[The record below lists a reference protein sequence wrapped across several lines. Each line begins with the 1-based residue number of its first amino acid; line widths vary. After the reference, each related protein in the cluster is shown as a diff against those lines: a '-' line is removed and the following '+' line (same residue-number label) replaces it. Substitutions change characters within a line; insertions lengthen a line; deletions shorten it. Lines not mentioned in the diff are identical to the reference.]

1 MLAVVILR
9 RVGCRAVYS
18 FYTWTSRRVSLTG
31 VTISDSVVE
40 VTSDVV
46 PLGDVDAVGGG
57 AVAVTGGVGSLHVT
71 LHACTFTNNSVV
83 NLAVTPT
90 LATFGV
96 PSGGGGVY
104 IVVGSKA
111 FVNAGS
117 TVSVSGTNCSANTVT
132 LSSVAPPPP
141 GMFYAGVG
149 GQGGGAH
156 ITLVGGV
163 VSNATVTV
171 TNSTFT
177 SGWSTGTGGLWI
189 AVNSSTGGV
198 LDSAVVVQG
207 SRMRYNTGGGGG
219 GGGGAVYIS
228 SPLSS
233 IRNVVATVVD
243 VVADFNT
250 VTARGSGTCGG
261 GLSVVGQ
268 AGADVHNVSVAVRS
282 VRLVANAAGRGGGG
296 HFHIGQLTCNAP
308 MDGVTIAVDNA
319 TVQNNVAGGAWLVA
333 TVPHVLVFAFEHTHF
348 QALIVFID
356 MF

>member
-1 MLAVVILR
+1 MFRGRLCFHVTGVGLFVNLTGAVVYPDNSAPHLACTLSLFC
-9 RVGCRAVYS
+9 VVWVVVLCFHFTS
-18 FYTWTSRRVSLTG
+18 WTSRRVSVTG
-31 VTISDSVVE
+31 VTISDRVVE

-46 PLGDVDAVGGG
+46 SLDDVDAVGGG
-57 AVAVTGGVGSLHVT
+57 ALAVTGGVGCLHVT

-90 LATFGV
+90 PATFGV
-96 PSGGGGVY
+96 PS
-104 IVVGSKA
+104 
-111 FVNAGS
+111 
-117 TVSVSGTNCSANTVT
+117 ANTVT
-132 LSSVAPPPP
+132 LLSVAPPPP

-219 GGGGAVYIS
+219 GGGGGGVYIS

-282 VRLVANAAGRGGGG
+282 MRLVANAAGRGGGG

-333 TVPHVLVFAFEHTHF
+333 TVPRVLIFAF
-348 QALIVFID
+348 
-356 MF
+356 

>member
-1 MLAVVILR
+1 M
-9 RVGCRAVYS
+9 
-18 FYTWTSRRVSLTG
+18 TSRSVSLTG

-40 VTSDVV
+40 VASTVV
-46 PLGDVDAVGGG
+46 SLGDVDAVGGG
-57 AVAVTGGVGSLHVT
+57 ALAVTGGAGNLHVT

-90 LATFGV
+90 PATFGV
-96 PSGGGGVY
+96 PTGGGGVY

-132 LSSVAPPPP
+132 LSSVVPPPP

-163 VSNATVTV
+163 VWNATVAV

-177 SGWSTGTGGLWI
+177 SGWSSGTGGLWI
-189 AVNSSTGGV
+189 AVNSSTGAV

-219 GGGGAVYIS
+219 GGGGGGVYIS

-333 TVPHVLVFAFEHTHF
+333 TAPTMSSSSPLSTHF
-348 QALIVFID
+348 RALIVFID